1 MAILNKLFIF
11 FLGSCIGSFL
21 NVCIYRM
28 PRKMSIVSPR
38 SQCPNCKKFIAW
50 YDNIPVLSFALLRR
64 KCRRCGSKISFRY
77 LFVEILA
84 GLLVLFL
91 FSNYGVSID
100 FVVYTVL
107 FCSLTVVTFIDIDYQ
122 EIPDSI
128 SITGIFA
135 GLLVSAL
142 YPHLQGANTNLAAF
156 LSSMTGALAGGASIY
171 LVGMIGKAVF
181 RKEAMGGGDVKLL
194 AMIGAFLG
202 WRMAVITFFT
212 APFLGSVVGIALK
225 IKTGQSLIPYG
236 PFLSLA
242 SFIALFWGN
251 DILMWLNF

>member
-1 MAILNKLFIF
+1 M
-11 FLGSCIGSFL
+11 GSCMGSFL
-21 NVCIYRM
+21 NVCIYRL
-28 PRKMSIVSPR
+28 PRNISIVFPR
-38 SQCPNCKKFIAW
+38 SQCPGCKKLIAW

-64 KCRRCGSKISFRY
+64 KCRRCGSKIAFRY
-77 LFVEILA
+77 LFVEILT

-107 FCSLTVVTFIDIDYQ
+107 FCSLIVVTFIDVDYQ

-128 SITGIFA
+128 SITGIFV

-142 YPHLQGANTNLAAF
+142 YPRLQGANGNLEGF
-156 LSSMTGALAGGASIY
+156 LSSLTGALAGGASIY
-171 LVGMIGKAVF
+171 LVGVIGKAIF

-202 WRMAVITFFT
+202 WKMAIITFFA
-212 APFLGSVVGIALK
+212 APFLGSVVGIAVK

-242 SFIALFWGN
+242 GFIALFWGN